1 MAQSNLGRVLL
12 FIMLAVSLFA
22 GYMLGGVIRGPF
34 TRIETTRITLHQT
47 VTVSTT
53 IFLSAGASG
62 YWREVI
68 RFTGSNRTIT
78 QPFYIPSKEWRITW
92 SYGTS
97 RFAAFGWYAYPAA
110 QNASYVCA
118 ESSKEPSYS
127 STTYIYSGPGY
138 FYLQIFAYD
147 VQYTVIVEVIG

>member
-1 MAQSNLGRVLL
+1 MAGSNLGRILL
-12 FIMLAVSLFA
+12 FIMVAVSLFT
-22 GYMLGGVIRGPF
+22 GYLLGGVIQGPF
-34 TRIETTRITLHQT
+34 TRTETTRITLYRT

-53 IFLSAGASG
+53 IVLSAGPSG

-97 RFAAFGWYAYPAA
+97 RFAAFGWYAFPAG
-110 QNASYVCA
+110 QNASYVNA
-118 ESSKEPSYS
+118 VSSREPSYS
-127 STTYIYSGPGY
+127 STTYIFSGPGN

-147 VQYTVIVEVIG
+147 VQYTVIVEAPG